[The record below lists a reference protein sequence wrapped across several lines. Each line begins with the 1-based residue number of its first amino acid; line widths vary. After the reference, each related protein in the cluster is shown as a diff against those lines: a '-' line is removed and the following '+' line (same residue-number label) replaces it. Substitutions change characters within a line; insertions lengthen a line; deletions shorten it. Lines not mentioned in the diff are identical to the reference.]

1 MCTVIILCIDH
12 DNMFRIVVF
21 DCFGHIQNQG
31 QAMPARPAL
40 LANSAGRAAKIVEL
54 DQLVAKLSRAK
65 LLGL

>member
-1 MCTVIILCIDH
+1 MIMCFGSLYL
-12 DNMFRIVVF
+12 IV
-21 DCFGHIQNQG
+21 FGHIQNQG